1 MRKLILVVAVATAA
15 APAASA
21 QRARYSREPVKLGVP
36 AAGAA
41 RPARR
46 ATVAPAPS
54 RPIVRPDDPLA
65 GMGKVVSIRQ
75 EQIDLLDGLVAD
87 CVADGCDGDE
97 LGKLYFMKA
106 ELYAQAQRYFRLEGQ
121 RLAIAADTAKTAAE
135 KDRLRAESA
144 ALAAEA
150 KASLVR
156 AVVAYKALA
165 DDDRFVNHPRMPEAL
180 FFYGWTLGAGGYRT
194 EMRAVFDRLL
204 KDYPQTRYAAEAHLA
219 FADYHFEH
227 GQLADAEAR
236 YRRVL
241 QFPKA
246 PMYFYARYKLG
257 WVQLNLGKHQDA
269 LEAFHDV
276 AVATRRDPDRAP
288 LHRAAL
294 TDLVRAYA
302 EVGNVHRAGDYF
314 RKVAADRAPAMYELL
329 ADLYREHGKA
339 EKAIYAYRELI
350 AEVPASPNVCAW
362 QHHVAEAMLTA
373 GTNARRLDE
382 IERLA
387 KLSTAFTRERARPA
401 DEIAECRGLASGM
414 TGDLAR
420 QWHQEWAKTK
430 DVATFELSRRA
441 YGIYVTH
448 FKGDAAYAETEY
460 YRAELLWSRA
470 DAERADHRLAAKLW
484 EDTAAAFVAVVD
496 TAGLERAV
504 LDDAARAVVLA
515 TVNAAERDPRPA
527 PPVIGDAPRSPSA
540 IPRPRA
546 IPERDRKVLAA
557 FTLYAARVKGR
568 PVDEVADMKLN
579 HAALLRRHAH
589 HAAAIPIL
597 VELIASYRATPS
609 GEDAVNFLLDS
620 YNQLG
625 REAELVAAAR
635 DVATD
640 TAFLADK
647 PELRDRLRD
656 IDLTHAR
663 KVAER
668 LEAEGRRTGDPAV
681 LVRCGTAYA
690 ELYNRDPE
698 ARGADEL
705 LYNAAV
711 CFEDGKSVGIA
722 IDMYRRLDDLGAEAR
737 EDIRAR
743 AVARLGAAYARIA
756 YYPMAAKYL
765 ERYYTAYGTV
775 KAARE
780 LADPKAALSDAVM
793 YRKGAGEDD
802 QAITDTML
810 LVDSRVASA
819 AEKAEAFFNLYAIHE
834 QAGDADALVAH
845 LRRYLAAHAGA
856 GGPARLV
863 QAHARI
869 GLALWTASCPGKT
882 IDGACVKLTRI
893 RAIDTRRSRHGARV
907 AQETCGPGTRV
918 EVVARDRRKAAAA
931 LAAFEKAIEAYERHA
946 AALRDPASPAR
957 YWYALATHH
966 VIEPA
971 YEAYLGRAF
980 PANLDFD
987 ARRPAQAKRSR
998 ARFDA
1003 WLADKDAAGKALAV
1017 AYKEVIAIGE
1027 PTHAVAAAARIG
1039 QVAQDASQ
1047 ALTTAPI
1054 PTELRRFPEA
1064 VELYCDVLGD
1074 KTEALDALTVDAFTA
1089 CLDQSTRLGFFSD
1102 ASRLCERELG
1112 QLLPGQFPSTTERR
1126 RAPTLASTITAL
1138 EPGSVRLE

>member
-1 MRKLILVVAVATAA
+1 MRKLILVVAVATAT

-21 QRARYSREPVKLGVP
+21 QRARYSREPVKLVVP
-36 AAGAA
+36 TSG
-41 RPARR
+41 PKL
-46 ATVAPAPS
+46 APATTLAPVPS
-54 RPIVRPDDPLA
+54 RPIARPDDPLVK
-65 GMGKVVSIRQ
+65 MGQVRSIRQ
-75 EQIDLLDGLVAD
+75 EQIDILDELVTA
-87 CVADGCDGDE
+87 CVEDGCDSDE

-121 RLAIAADTAKTAAE
+121 RLAIAADTAKTAGE
-135 KDRLRAESA
+135 KDRLRAQSA
-144 ALAAEA
+144 ALADEA

-156 AVVAYKALA
+156 AVLAYKALA

-194 EMRAVFDRLL
+194 EMRAVYDRLL
-204 KDYPQTRYAAEAHLA
+204 KDYPQTQYAAEAHLA

-227 GQLADAEAR
+227 RQLADAEAR

-246 PMYFYARYKLG
+246 PMYLYARYKLG

-288 LHRAAL
+288 LHHAAL
-294 TDLVRAYA
+294 NDLVRAYA
-302 EVGNVHRAGDYF
+302 EVGNVNRASAYF

-329 ADLYREHGKA
+329 GDLYREQGKS
-339 EKAIYAYRELI
+339 EKAIYVYRELI
-350 AEVPASPNVCAW
+350 ADVPVSPHVCAW
-362 QHHVAEAMLTA
+362 QHHVAEAMMIV
-373 GTNARRLDE
+373 GTNAQRLDE

-401 DEIAECRGLASGM
+401 DEIAECRELASGM

-430 DVATFELSRRA
+430 DPAKFDLSRRA
-441 YGIYVTH
+441 YGIHLTH

-470 DAERADHRLAAKLW
+470 DAERADQRLAAKLW
-484 EDTAAAFVAVVD
+484 EDTAVAFVAVVD
-496 TAGLERAV
+496 TAGVERAV

-527 PPVIGDAPRSPSA
+527 PPVIGDAPKANA
-540 IPRPRA
+540 IPAPRS
-546 IPERDRKVLAA
+546 IPERDQKVLAA
-557 FTLYAARVKGR
+557 FALYSARVKGR

-597 VELIASYRATPS
+597 VELVAKYRATSS
-609 GEDAVNFLLDS
+609 GEDAVNLLLDS
-620 YNQLG
+620 YNRLG
-625 REAELVAAAR
+625 READLVAAAR
-635 DVATD
+635 DVAAD

-647 PELRDRLRD
+647 PELRDRLIA
-656 IDLTHAR
+656 IDVTFLR
-663 KVAER
+663 KAAER

-698 ARGADEL
+698 ATGADEL

-722 IDMYRRLDDLGAEAR
+722 IDIYRRLDEMGDDAR
-737 EDIRAR
+737 EDVRAR

-780 LADPKAALSDAVM
+780 LADPKGALSDAVM
-793 YRKGAGEDD
+793 YRKGAGEDA
-802 QAITDTML
+802 QAIADTML
-810 LVDSRVASA
+810 LVDSRVTSA
-819 AEKAEAFFNLYAIHE
+819 AEKAEAFFNLYAVHE
-834 QAGDADALVAH
+834 KAGDADAVVAH
-845 LRRYLAAHAGA
+845 LRRYLATHAGA
-856 GGPARLV
+856 GGPDRLV

-869 GLALWTASCPGKT
+869 GLALWTASCPGKAV
-882 IDGACVKLTRI
+882 DGACVRLTKI
-893 RAIDTRRSRHGARV
+893 RAIDTRRSKHGARV

-918 EVVARDRRKAAAA
+918 EVVARDRRKTTAA
-931 LAAFEKAIEAYERHA
+931 LAAFGKAIDAYERHA

-957 YWYALATHH
+957 YWYALATQH
-966 VIEPA
+966 VIEPD
-971 YEAYLGRAF
+971 YEAYLGRGF

-987 ARRPAQAKRSR
+987 AKRPAQAKRSR

-1003 WLADKDAAGKALAV
+1003 WLADKDAAGRALAL
-1017 AYKEVIAIGE
+1017 AYKKVIAIGE

-1047 ALTTAPI
+1047 ALITAPI
-1054 PTELRRFPEA
+1054 PTDLRRFPEA

-1074 KTEALDALTVDAFTA
+1074 KTEALDALTVDAFTT

-1112 QLLPGQFPSTTERR
+1112 QLLPGQYPSTTERR